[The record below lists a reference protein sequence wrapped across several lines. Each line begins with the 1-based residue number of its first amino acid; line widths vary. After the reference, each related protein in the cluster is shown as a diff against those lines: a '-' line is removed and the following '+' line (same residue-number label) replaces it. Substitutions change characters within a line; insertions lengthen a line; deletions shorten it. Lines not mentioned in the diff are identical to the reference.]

1 MSIHDCVSPPLSG
14 FYMTDPRP
22 PEYIQVSQR
31 KTVKEL
37 LLLRR
42 QEWNAGNSVH
52 PFKRATFEACGEEP
66 VGPPPAP
73 VNSHV
78 AARLPGHAN
87 AQRRRVA
94 PTAEPAPTLFHW
106 QIQRELRRLDGV
118 APETLYMQDADGD
131 TCVPAA
137 AKVRREPRSSA
148 GNRFDRLP
156 PLARFLHVAVAQERR
171 ALAYALATKMSPW
184 GSLDT
189 KEHNGQTA
197 LQVAA
202 AADQQLIVHDLLT
215 LGAQVNTRDRWGR
228 SPLHVCAEKGHWLSL
243 QSIWRTLTGSGQPI
257 DFEMFNYDGE
267 SISSGE
273 AERDASCEPTFSALS
288 GGLTPLHAAV
298 LTHNAA
304 LRGRRRSRCAFEA
317 EEQLQKALRAE
328 ECVKTLL
335 LMGASCG
342 TKDQKSG
349 RTCLHVASEEANV
362 ELMKV
367 LLARPSSSSVVNVQT
382 FSGNTALHVVSALQN
397 HDAQVEAARLLMR
410 RGADPEA
417 RNLENEP
424 PAQLAP
430 EGPIGEQVG
439 YSYAMILVAYYA

>member
-1 MSIHDCVSPPLSG
+1 MLNPRGDEARGRLIVPMETHFNHNDEG

-22 PEYIQVSQR
+22 PEYFQVSQR
-31 KTVKEL
+31 KEL
-37 LLLRR
+37 LLMRR
-42 QEWNAGNSVH
+42 QEWNDGNSVH

-78 AARLPGHAN
+78 TGHLPGHAN
-87 AQRRRVA
+87 AQRRHVA

-131 TCVPAA
+131 T
-137 AKVRREPRSSA
+137 
-148 GNRFDRLP
+148 
-156 PLARFLHVAVAQERR
+156 FLHVAVAQERR
-171 ALAYALATKMSPW
+171 ALAYVLATKMSPW

-189 KEHNGQTA
+189 KERNGQTA

-215 LGAQVNTRDRWGR
+215 LGAQINTRDRWGR

-257 DFEMFNYDGE
+257 DIEMFNYE
-267 SISSGE
+267 
-273 AERDASCEPTFSALS
+273 
-288 GGLTPLHAAV
+288 GLTPLHAAV

-304 LRGRRRSRCAFEA
+304 LRGGRRSRCASEA
-317 EEQLQKALRAE
+317 KEQLQKAGRSE

-367 LLARPSSSSVVNVQT
+367 LLAQPSSSSVVNVQT

-397 HDAQVEAARLLMR
+397 HDAQVEAVRLLMR
-410 RGADPEA
+410 RGADPGA

-430 EGPIGEQVG
+430 EGPIGEQVRR
-439 YSYAMILVAYYA
+439 ILKGKHLTA